1 MKKTRLLTKL
11 RKLTITIILLLILG
25 MVCVSNCIASSGN
38 AGTRSAQFLK
48 MGFGGRPTALGGAFV
63 GLSNDI
69 SSVYWNPAGL
79 ADINKAQ
86 LGFMHL
92 VWFQDISYEY
102 FAYAK
107 PYAKSFEKWGVFG
120 LSVGYLHM
128 GKIEGRDEE
137 GISTSDYTASD
148 MVITFSHGQR
158 ITNNLSIGANIKYIN
173 EKIENQRANAFA
185 FDLGVLYRTPI
196 ENLSLGGT
204 LQNFGQS
211 IKFVAESCKLPT
223 TAKLGACYSYIFM
236 GSPVNLAMDIYFPS
250 DGKTTLHLGTEG
262 IYKNTLSG
270 RIGYKN
276 GSDLDNSGLSF
287 GLGLMLTKNQTYAL
301 DYAFVPQGVL
311 GNTHTFSFG
320 VRF

>member
-1 MKKTRLLTKL
+1 MGVNMKKKLVIVFLLML
-11 RKLTITIILLLILG
+11 SMIYAPY
-25 MVCVSNCIASSGN
+25 CYAESEN

-48 MGFGGRPTALGGAFV
+48 MGFGGRPAALGGAFV

-79 ADINKAQ
+79 SVINKAQ

-107 PYAKSFEKWGVFG
+107 PYAKPSDKLGVFG
-120 LSVGYLHM
+120 LSIGYLHM

-137 GISTSDYTASD
+137 GNQTSPYTASD
-148 MVITFSHGQR
+148 IVITFSHGQR

-173 EKIENQRANAFA
+173 EKIEEKNAHAFA
-185 FDLGVLYRTPI
+185 FDLGVLYQTPI

-204 LQNFGQS
+204 LQNFGQP

-223 TAKLGACYSYIFM
+223 TAKLGACYSYIFI
-236 GSPVNLAMDIYFPS
+236 GSPMNLAMDIYFPS
-250 DGKTTLHLGTEG
+250 DGKTSLHLGTEG
-262 IYKNTLSG
+262 IYKNALAG
-270 RIGYKN
+270 IIGYEN
-276 GSDLDNSGLSF
+276 GSDLVNSSSLSF

-311 GNTHTFSFG
+311 GNTHTISFL

>member
-1 MKKTRLLTKL
+1 MGENMEK
-11 RKLTITIILLLILG
+11 KLTITIMLLLILG

-48 MGFGGRPTALGGAFV
+48 MGFGGRPVSMGGAFV
-63 GLSNDI
+63 GLADDI
-69 SSVYWNPAGL
+69 NAVYWNPAGL
-79 ADINKAQ
+79 AQIHRPQ
-86 LGFMHL
+86 LCFMHL
-92 VWFQDISYEY
+92 VWFCDISYEY

-107 PYAKSFEKWGVFG
+107 PYAKPSEKLGVFG
-120 LSVGYLHM
+120 LSIGYLHM

-137 GISTSDYTASD
+137 GNQTSPYTASD
-148 MVITFSHGQR
+148 IVITFSHGSK
-158 ITNNLSIGANIKYIN
+158 ITKNLFLGGNIKHLI
-173 EKIENQRANAFA
+173 EKIERESANAFA
-185 FDLGVLYRTPI
+185 FDVGFLYKTPLK
-196 ENLSLGGT
+196 NLSLGGT
-204 LQNFGQS
+204 LQNFGQP

-236 GSPVNLAMDIYFPS
+236 GSPMNFAMDIYFPS
-250 DGKTTLHLGTEG
+250 DGKTSLHLGTEG

-270 RIGYKN
+270 RIGYEN
-276 GSDLDNSGLSF
+276 NSDLVNSSSLSF

-320 VRF
+320 VKF